1 VRNKGSMGDSATGDE
16 GGSIHG
22 RLAVVGDEVAH
33 GRKGT
38 RGRGGCGAHA
48 GGRARTSSVGGEPL
62 VVGDGCQC
70 RARRTAE
77 EGRAPAGH
85 DGDCGVGL
93 EEAGDGC
100 RGVGDGAAVHR

>member
-1 VRNKGSMGDSATGDE
+1 VRSKGSMGDSATDDE
-16 GGSIHG
+16 WGSIPG

-33 GRKGT
+33 GRKRT
-38 RGRGGCGAHA
+38 CGRGGCGAHA
-48 GGRARTSSVGGEPL
+48 DGRAHTSSVGGEPL

-77 EGRAPAGH
+77 EGHAPAGH
-85 DGDCGVGL
+85 DGGCGVGL

-100 RGVGDGAAVHR
+100 RGVRDGVAIHS